1 MAQPPSNG
9 NKPLPEAI
17 VQDFLKL
24 EHSKVNLKAEELKIK
39 AKEIDANERLAKASM
54 EFQFKLQEKA
64 PKQHKE
70 TTIVYASCISGIL
83 IIFLGFLGY
92 MVTHGQLEFV
102 KELLGWLGYLFAL
115 FIGFLGGRAT
125 KPQKKEDS
133 SDKSISDAE
142 VIE

>member
-1 MAQPPSNG
+1 MAQPPSNT
-9 NKPLPEAI
+9 NKPVPEAI

-39 AKEIDANERLAKASM
+39 AREIDANERLAKASM

-70 TTIVYASCISGIL
+70 TTIVYASCIAGIL

-92 MVTHGQLEFV
+92 MATNGQLEFV
-102 KELLGWLGYLFAL
+102 KELLGWLGYVFAL
-115 FIGFLGGRAT
+115 FIGFLGGKET
-125 KPQKKEDS
+125 EKNKKKRPPDDS
-133 SDKSISDAE
+133 VTDAE
-142 VIE
+142 VVE